1 MLHLHFY
8 ILILFNI
15 FSMDGSDICF
25 EIVRRAT
32 AGFVYSEAVAR
43 YCILIRCSINKYRSG
58 VLKSYSGYGFNK

>member
-1 MLHLHFY
+1 MLF
-8 ILILFNI
+8 I

-43 YCILIRCSINKYRSG
+43 
-58 VLKSYSGYGFNK
+58 